1 MLAPPV
7 LPRVVETGQLPGYR
21 VKSGEVGAL
30 VAVAMGASESQ
41 VRGLVTPLVLFG
53 DDVID
58 LVAESQG
65 RLRDSAVFTPISCP
79 PPDSP
84 CEIFRHEDW
93 FDLLSDSRAFDRRTA
108 SS

>member
-1 MLAPPV
+1 
-7 LPRVVETGQLPGYR
+7 
-21 VKSGEVGAL
+21 
-30 VAVAMGASESQ
+30 MGASESQ

-65 RLRDSAVFTPISCP
+65 RLRDPAVFTPMPGP

-84 CEIFRHEDW
+84 RQIFRHEDR
-93 FDLLSDSRAFDRRTA
+93 FALLSDSRAFDRRTA